1 MKSKL
6 KTKDFMLASTKFFF
20 FCLLM
25 AFGSSKAFAQCT
37 YVTIEDG
44 KETKISI
51 PCDFPVKY
59 RLENSDLAEKQF
71 KSELLAW
78 QTANPNLKDVM
89 VYPIVNNGN
98 VFIEIPL
105 SNYNSFTDL
114 KKKRIDTLMYF
125 YKIIQPENK

>member
-1 MKSKL
+1 MKINYQ
-6 KTKDFMLASTKFFF
+6 KTNLRFVLSQVILLCLFMAI
-20 FCLLM
+20 
-25 AFGSSKAFAQCT
+25 GSSKAFAQCN
-37 YVTIEDG
+37 YVTIENG

-59 RLENSDLAEKQF
+59 RLGNSELAEKQF
-71 KSELLAW
+71 KSELLVW

-105 SNYNSFTDL
+105 TNYNSFTDL
-114 KKKRIDTLMYF
+114 KKKRIDTLNYF
-125 YKIIQPENK
+125 YKIIQTENK